1 MDSSAFNNGV
11 PGGGIILWLAL
22 FGAIIAATILACMAG
37 FGLWWTVNHVA
48 FR

>member
-1 MDSSAFNNGV
+1 MHSRAFNPS
-11 PGGGIILWLAL
+11 PGSTIIMRLAL
-22 FGAIIAATILACMAG
+22 FGAISLAAIFSWAAA